1 VSDGNSNDAFVQTLA
16 ARFNASVDALDAATA
31 SRITQIRHRA
41 LESGRRTQRLS
52 VWVPAGVVAAVC
64 LALLAYFI
72 VVPPQRGIQQG
83 APAQATVPATDDMEL
98 ISNLELYED
107 LEFYQWLEQYELP
120 S

>member
-1 VSDGNSNDAFVQTLA
+1 MSNRNSNEAFVQGLS
-16 ARFNASVDALDAATA
+16 ARFNASVESLDAATL

-41 LESGRRTQRLS
+41 LDSGKRPRRRS
-52 VWVPAGVVAAVC
+52 VWVPAGAVATVC
-64 LALLAYFI
+64 LALLVYFL
-72 VVPPQRGIQQG
+72 VVPSQRGIQQV

>member
-1 VSDGNSNDAFVQTLA
+1 MNDSNNDAFVQGLA
-16 ARFNASVDALDAATA
+16 ARFNASVESLDAATL

-41 LESGRRTQRLS
+41 LDSGQRPRRWP
-52 VWVPAGVVAAVC
+52 VWAPAGAVATVC
-64 LALLAYFI
+64 LALLVYFL
-72 VVPPQRGIQQG
+72 VVPSQPGIQQA
-83 APAQATVPATDDMEL
+83 APAQATATDDMEL

>member
-1 VSDGNSNDAFVQTLA
+1 MNDSNNDAFVQGLA
-16 ARFNASVDALDAATA
+16 ARFNASVESLDAATL

-41 LESGRRTQRLS
+41 LDSGQRPRRWP
-52 VWVPAGVVAAVC
+52 VWAPAGAVATVC
-64 LALLAYFI
+64 LALLVYFL
-72 VVPPQRGIQQG
+72 VVPSQPGIQK
-83 APAQATVPATDDMEL
+83 AVPAQATAPAKDDMEL